1 MNTLSDT
8 DEGFAISKLNPED
21 VRDKPNGRYSPWV
34 LAVTHLALLMAG
46 IMQIRVGLI
55 TESLGWMALPW
66 GMWVWGLWGLGL
78 GVAWFAIDGVRS
90 EARHDIPLYCI
101 LKQQAHL
108 HLLGVLRDQAPAAG
122 LLPRFGAW
130 PGRAIQA
137 LFVVGVA
144 TTLLLSGV
152 HRNLAVGAFAM
163 GFVVGALPSY
173 VHFIRRWNRSWDIIR
188 QVKAKQEG
196 EG

>member
-1 MNTLSDT
+1 MGEDFDISD
-8 DEGFAISKLNPED
+8 LNPED

-34 LAVTHLALLMAG
+34 LAVTHLVLLVAG
-46 IMQIRVGLI
+46 IMQIQVGLI
-55 TESLGWMALPW
+55 TESLGWMTLPW
-66 GMWVWGLWGLGL
+66 EMWVWGLWGLGL
-78 GVAWFAIDGVRS
+78 GVAWFAIDAVPSKG
-90 EARHDIPLYCI
+90 RHDIPLYCI

-108 HLLGVLRDQAPAAG
+108 HLLGVLKDQAPVPPG
-122 LLPRFGAW
+122 FGAW
-130 PGRAIQA
+130 PGCAIQA

-152 HRNLAVGAFAM
+152 HRNLAVGTFAM

-188 QVKAKQEG
+188 LVKAKQEG
-196 EG
+196 EE